1 VSSGHPSREEPQ
13 GLLAYGENH
22 CQWSRDDE
30 QVAAGA
36 GTGEPEES
44 LGVTRST
51 SLNRLVRTRM
61 PGGVGR
67 AVRNGRPCMLPET
80 VCIDET
86 VNTVVVP
93 AERSEAGTTTVADS
107 RSTALRSGDA
117 EIVGK
122 RDRRRLPGRS
132 PNSRQSRLRDLMS
145 SSYLQGRDTSK
156 MDFTCVIGID
166 VSKARLDVADRPD
179 SRIQQFDN
187 DASGHQ
193 QLLKTLPEPETC
205 LVVLEAT
212 GRYEKSVVMELV
224 NAGHLVSVVN
234 PRQVRDFAKSLG
246 ILAKTDKIDARV
258 ISRFGELVRPRTVA
272 QTHEKQDELDEL
284 TTRRRQLV
292 AARTAEM
299 NRQAMTTS
307 KVVSE
312 SVQQL
317 IDHLRKDVR
326 RIDDEI
332 TRLVKSDDEWSGKS
346 ELLQS
351 TPGVGDVTASTLI
364 AELPELGQL
373 NRQKISALVGVA
385 PFNRDSGQFR
395 GRRTIFGGR
404 RAVRSVLYMAALTA
418 RRHNPV
424 IRTFA
429 DRLEAQG
436 KRPKVI
442 IVACMRKLLVILNSM
457 VKTNTPWNPKTI

>member
-1 VSSGHPSREEPQ
+1 MNF
-13 GLLAYGENH
+13 A
-22 CQWSRDDE
+22 
-30 QVAAGA
+30 
-36 GTGEPEES
+36 
-44 LGVTRST
+44 
-51 SLNRLVRTRM
+51 
-61 PGGVGR
+61 
-67 AVRNGRPCMLPET
+67 
-80 VCIDET
+80 
-86 VNTVVVP
+86 
-93 AERSEAGTTTVADS
+93 
-107 RSTALRSGDA
+107 
-117 EIVGK
+117 
-122 RDRRRLPGRS
+122 
-132 PNSRQSRLRDLMS
+132 
-145 SSYLQGRDTSK
+145 
-156 MDFTCVIGID
+156 CVIGID

-258 ISRFGELVRPRTVA
+258 IARFGELVRPRTVA
-272 QTHEKQDELDEL
+272 QTHEKQDELDQL

-299 NRQAMTTS
+299 NRQSMTTS
-307 KVVSE
+307 KVVCE
-312 SVQQL
+312 SVQQHV
-317 IDHLRKDVR
+317 DHLNKDIS
-326 RIDDEI
+326 RIDAEI
-332 TRLVKSDDEWSGKS
+332 TRLVKSDDEWNGKAK
-346 ELLQS
+346 LLQS
-351 TPGVGDVTASTLI
+351 TPGVGEVTASTLI
-364 AELPELGQL
+364 AELPELGHL
-373 NRQKISALVGVA
+373 NRQKISALVGIA

-395 GRRTIFGGR
+395 GSRTIFGGR

-424 IRTFA
+424 IRAFA

-442 IVACMRKLLVILNSM
+442 IVACMRKLLVILNTM
-457 VKTNTPWNPKTI
+457 VKTNTHWNPKIA